1 MPTDVILVCAAVA
14 NGPTKLVP
22 VIVVPVIAA
31 AVDPPIT
38 ALSIVPELI
47 SIPVTGVVPSSRSS
61 MESKLVLIL
70 VPHVSSDA
78 PTSGFVKL
86 YVVVVVSAMSISYAA
101 FCQVLLVAD
110 ASDHVSD
117 VGETTDQ
124 SSAACDASCHVSSV
138 FATSVHVS
146 AVPAIGSHF
155 SMPLAVMLH
164 AALVD
169 PPLD

>member
-1 MPTDVILVCAAVA
+1 
-14 NGPTKLVP
+14 
-22 VIVVPVIAA
+22 
-31 AVDPPIT
+31 
-38 ALSIVPELI
+38 
-47 SIPVTGVVPSSRSS
+47 
-61 MESKLVLIL
+61 
-70 VPHVSSDA
+70 
-78 PTSGFVKL
+78 
-86 YVVVVVSAMSISYAA
+86 MSISYAA

-164 AALVD
+164 TTFVE
-169 PPLD
+169 PPLDCTRFAVATFVLTHGIVTVTLTTVVALADVVTLGVTVAAPSLILSHAAVLLADAAGVALASLTRCAEAVLAKLAADVALLSRTR